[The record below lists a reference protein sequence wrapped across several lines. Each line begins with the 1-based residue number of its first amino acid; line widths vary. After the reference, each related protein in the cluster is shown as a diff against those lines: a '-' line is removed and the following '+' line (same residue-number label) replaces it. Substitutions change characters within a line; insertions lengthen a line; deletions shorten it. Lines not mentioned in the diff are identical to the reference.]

1 MAEPAPLP
9 RDADPQLTPEFRARL
24 ARYGASEVTTAG
36 QALFNAGDVDPDFFF
51 LERGTIDIIGE
62 SFNAPSEAI
71 TRYTAG
77 SFLGELTM
85 LAHSDVYVTAR
96 VVEPGSVLRV
106 PSAEFRRLMATEGE
120 LSDVILTAFEARRA
134 VLLTAAS
141 QTIEVV
147 GRSGNAA
154 SLALRSYLVRMEL
167 PHRWLEAGSPQAV
180 RALTANGMPEYS
192 TEMPIALLYN
202 GRVLRRTTP
211 GELADAV
218 GHAYRPRIDEDFD
231 LIVVGAGPAGM
242 AAAVYGASEGLETIC
257 LDAIGPG
264 GQAAASSRI
273 ENYLGFP
280 SGLSGAELTHRAAIQ
295 ALKFGARL
303 NAPCEIVGLRRDAD
317 GLAVDLQ
324 DGTNIRTRAVII
336 ATGAQYRRLPLE
348 RWADFEG
355 AGIFFAATELEAR
368 QCQGSRVAVIGGANS
383 AGQAA
388 LFLAKK
394 GSKVELVVRGP
405 DVGAEMSDY
414 LVQRLRTHPGVT
426 IRTSTEVTRLT
437 GGDTLESIEL
447 TNRSGA
453 DGGTDGGIGGGTV
466 EAVDCS
472 GLFCFIGATPATGWL
487 NGNALDDAGFVL
499 TDVQL
504 TEEVLA
510 GSWPD
515 EFGTP
520 LPYETSIPGVFA
532 AGDVRIGSM
541 KRVAAAVGEGAS
553 AVASVHRRLA
563 PRV

>member
-1 MAEPAPLP
+1 MTESASAQEPAPLP
-9 RDADPQLTPEFRARL
+9 AGADPQLSEALRERL
-24 ARYGASEVTTAG
+24 THYGESEPTALG
-36 QALFNAGDVDPDFFF
+36 QVLFSAGDVDPDFFF
-51 LERGTIDIIGE
+51 LERGTIDIVRE
-62 SFNAPSEAI
+62 SAFDAPAEAI

-77 SFLGELTM
+77 SFPGELSM

-96 VVEPGSVLRV
+96 VSEAGSVLRV
-106 PSAEFRRLMATEGE
+106 RASEFRRLMATEGE

-147 GRSGNAA
+147 GREGTAA
-154 SLALRSYLVRMEL
+154 SLALRSYLIRMEL
-167 PHRWLEAGSPQAV
+167 PHRWLEAGSPEAI
-180 RALTANGMPEYS
+180 RALTANGLPEYS
-192 TEMPIALLYN
+192 TELPIALLYN

-280 SGLSGAELTHRAAIQ
+280 SGLSGAELSHRAAIQ

-303 NAPCEIVGLRRDAD
+303 NAPCEIVGLRRDSDGLLVALAD
-317 GLAVDLQ
+317 G
-324 DGTNIRTRAVII
+324 TSIRTRSVIV
-336 ATGAQYRRLPLE
+336 ATGARYRRLPLD

-355 AGIFFAATELEAR
+355 AGIYFAATELEAR
-368 QCQGSRVAVIGGANS
+368 QCQGSRVAVVGGANS

-394 GSKVELVVRGP
+394 GSQVELVIR
-405 DVGAEMSDY
+405 GAELGAGMSDY
-414 LVQRLRTHPGVT
+414 LVQRLQAHPGVT
-426 IRTSTEVTRLT
+426 IRTSTEVTGLA
-437 GGDTLESIEL
+437 GGDSLRSIEL
-447 TNRSGA
+447 TDRSAG
-453 DGGTDGGIGGGTV
+453 DGVAET
-466 EAVDCS
+466 VDCS

-487 NGNALDDAGFVL
+487 DGVALDDAGFVL

-504 TEEVLA
+504 TDDVLA
-510 GSWPD
+510 DSWPE

-520 LPYETSIPGVFA
+520 LPFETSIPGVFA

-553 AVASVHRRLA
+553 AVGSVHRRLA
-563 PRV
+563 PRA

>member
-1 MAEPAPLP
+1 MTAAAEPTPLP
-9 RDADPQLTPEFRARL
+9 SNADPQLSDELRARL
-24 ARYGASEVTTAG
+24 ARYGASETTTEG
-36 QALFNAGDVDPDFFF
+36 QALFSAGDVDPDFFF

-62 SFNAPSEAI
+62 AFHAPSEAI

-96 VVEPGSVLRV
+96 VTEPGSVLRV
-106 PSAEFRRLMATEGE
+106 PSSDFLRLMATEGD

-141 QTIEVV
+141 RTIEVV
-147 GRSGNAA
+147 ARTGSAA
-154 SLALRSYLVRMEL
+154 SLALLSYLIRMEL
-167 PHRWLEAGSPQAV
+167 PHRWLEAGSPEAV

-192 TEMPIALLYN
+192 IELPIALLYN

-218 GHAYRPRIDEDFD
+218 GAAYRPRIDEDFD

-257 LDAIGPG
+257 LDAVGPG

-303 NAPCEIVGLRRDAD
+303 NAPCEIVGLRRDDD
-317 GLAVDLQ
+317 GIVVDLP
-324 DGTNIRTRAVII
+324 DGVHIRARSVLI

-368 QCQGSRVAVIGGANS
+368 QCQGSRVAVVGGANS

-394 GSKVELVVRGP
+394 GSQVDLVVRGA
-405 DVGAEMSDY
+405 DLGAGMSDY
-414 LVQRLRTHPGVT
+414 LVQRLQAHPGIT
-426 IRTSTEVTRLT
+426 IRTGSEVSGLG
-437 GGDTLESIEL
+437 GGDSLESIEL

-453 DGGTDGGIGGGTV
+453 DASAVETV
-466 EAVDCS
+466 ECS
-472 GLFCFIGATPATGWL
+472 GLFCFIGATPATEWL
-487 NGNALDDAGFVL
+487 DGVALDEDGFVL

-504 TEEVLA
+504 TDEVLA
-510 GSWPD
+510 GSWPE

-520 LPYETSIPGVFA
+520 LPFETSIPGVFA

>member
-1 MAEPAPLP
+1 MTEPTPLP
-9 RDADPQLTPEFRARL
+9 ANADPQLSDELRARL
-24 ARYGASEVTTAG
+24 ARYGASEATIPG
-36 QALFNAGDVDPDFFF
+36 QELFKAGDVDPDFFF
-51 LERGTIDIIGE
+51 LERGTIDIVGE
-62 SFNAPSEAI
+62 SYNAQSQAI

-106 PSAEFRRLMATEGE
+106 PSAQFLRLMATEGD

-134 VLLTAAS
+134 VLLTTAS
-141 QTIEVV
+141 RTIEVV
-147 GRSGNAA
+147 GRSGSAA
-154 SLALRSYLVRMEL
+154 SLALLSYLIRMEL
-167 PHRWLEAGSPQAV
+167 PHRWLEAGSPEAV
-180 RALTANGMPEYS
+180 SALTENGMPEYS
-192 TEMPIALLYN
+192 IELPVALLYN

-218 GHAYRPRIDEDFD
+218 GSAYRPRIDEDFD

-257 LDAIGPG
+257 LDAVGPG

-303 NAPCEIVGLRRDAD
+303 NAPCEIVGLRRGDD
-317 GLAVDLQ
+317 GLVVELP
-324 DGTNIRTRAVII
+324 DGVTIRTRSVII
-336 ATGAQYRRLPLE
+336 ATGAHYRRLPLD
-348 RWADFEG
+348 RWSDFEG

-368 QCQGSRVAVIGGANS
+368 QCQGSRVAVVGGANS

-394 GSKVELVVRGP
+394 GSQVDLVVRGA
-405 DVGAEMSDY
+405 DLGAGMSDY
-414 LVQRLRTHPGVT
+414 LVQRLQSHPGVT
-426 IRTSTEVTRLT
+426 IRTSTDVTALA
-437 GGDTLESIEL
+437 GGDSLESIEL
-447 TNRSGA
+447 TAR
-453 DGGTDGGIGGGTV
+453 GTDSSGGATV
-466 EAVDCS
+466 ESVDCS

-487 NGNALDDAGFVL
+487 DGIALDADGFVL
-499 TDVQL
+499 TDMQL
-504 TEEVLA
+504 TDDVLA
-510 GSWPD
+510 GSWPE
-515 EFGTP
+515 EFGAP
-520 LPYETSIPGVFA
+520 LPFETSIPGVFA

-563 PRV
+563 PRA

>member
-1 MAEPAPLP
+1 VTSPDPAAAPLP
-9 RDADPQLTPEFRARL
+9 AYADPQLGDELLARL
-24 ARYGASEVTTAG
+24 ARYGASEPTTSG
-36 QALFNAGDVDPDFFF
+36 QILFRAGDVDPDFFF
-51 LERGTIDIIGE
+51 LERGTIDIIRQA
-62 SFNAPSEAI
+62 FNAPPEPM
-71 TRYTAG
+71 TQYTAG

-85 LAHSDVYVTAR
+85 LAHAEVYVTAE
-96 VVEPGSVLRV
+96 VSEPGSVLRV
-106 PSAEFRRLMATEGE
+106 RSSEFLRMMATEGE

-141 QTIEVV
+141 RTIEVV
-147 GRSGNAA
+147 GRTGSAA
-154 SLALRSYLVRMEL
+154 SLALRSYLIRTEL
-167 PHRWLEAGSPQAV
+167 PHRWLEAGSDEAM
-180 RALTANGMPEYS
+180 RALSANGLPEYS

-202 GRVLRRTTP
+202 GRALRRTTP

-218 GHAYRPRIDEDFD
+218 GQAYRPRIDEDFD

-280 SGLSGAELTHRAAIQ
+280 SGLSGAELTHRASIQ

-303 NAPCEIVGLRRDAD
+303 NAPCEIIGLRREAD
-317 GLAVDLQ
+317 GLFVDLPA
-324 DGTNIRTRAVII
+324 GVSIRTRAVII

-368 QCQGSRVAVIGGANS
+368 QCQGSRVTVVGGANS

-394 GSKVELVVRGP
+394 GSQVDLVVRG
-405 DVGAEMSDY
+405 DDLGAGMSDY
-414 LVQRLRTHPGVT
+414 LVRRLQTHPGVT
-426 IRTSTEVTRLT
+426 IRTGSEVTRLDGSEVLELIEVT
-437 GGDTLESIEL
+437 DREGSVETL
-447 TNRSGA
+447 N
-453 DGGTDGGIGGGTV
+453 
-466 EAVDCS
+466 CS
-472 GLFCFIGATPATGWL
+472 GLFCFIGATPATEWL
-487 NGNALDDAGFVL
+487 SGVALDDAGFVL

-504 TEEVLA
+504 TDDVLGEA
-510 GSWPD
+510 WPE
-515 EFGTP
+515 EFGVP
-520 LPYETSIPGVFA
+520 LPFETSIPGVFA

>member
-1 MAEPAPLP
+1 MTAGPVEPTPLP
-9 RDADPQLTPEFRARL
+9 SDADPQLSDELRARL
-24 ARYGASEVTTAG
+24 ARYGASEATSEG
-36 QALFNAGDVDPDFFF
+36 QVLFSAGDVDPDFFF

-62 SFNAPSEAI
+62 AYNAPSEAI

-106 PSAEFRRLMATEGE
+106 PSTEFLRMMATEGD

-141 QTIEVV
+141 RMIEVV
-147 GRSGNAA
+147 GRTGSAA
-154 SLALRSYLVRMEL
+154 SLALLSYLIRMEL
-167 PHRWLEAGSPQAV
+167 PHRWLEAGSPDAV

-192 TEMPIALLYN
+192 IELPIALLYN

-218 GHAYRPRIDEDFD
+218 GAAYRPRIDEDFD

-257 LDAIGPG
+257 LDAVGPG

-303 NAPCEIVGLRRDAD
+303 NAPCEIVALHRDAD
-317 GLAVDLQ
+317 GLVVELP
-324 DGTNIRTRAVII
+324 DGVRIRTRAVII
-336 ATGAQYRRLPLE
+336 ATGAQYRRLPLD

-394 GSKVELVVRGP
+394 GSQVDLVVRGA
-405 DVGAEMSDY
+405 DLGAGMSDY
-414 LVQRLRTHPGVT
+414 LVQRLQSHPGVT
-426 IRTSTEVTRLT
+426 IRTSTEVTGLH
-437 GGDTLESIEL
+437 GDESLESIEL
-447 TNRSGA
+447 TTRV
-453 DGGTDGGIGGGTV
+453 DGGAV
-466 EAVDCS
+466 ESVECS

-487 NGNALDDAGFVL
+487 DGVALDDDGFVL
-499 TDVQL
+499 TDMQL

-510 GSWPD
+510 ESWPA
-515 EFGTP
+515 EFGAP
-520 LPYETSIPGVFA
+520 LPFETSIPGVFA

-553 AVASVHRRLA
+553 AVASVHRRLG